1 MASGAVREL
10 ITKVRFQVDNNSL
23 NATNNAIKQ
32 IKQKLNQLGQSRI
45 KINVRVNSAAI
56 NNAINQ
62 IRNQMAHLNL
72 NIHAQASVATIR
84 ANVVNLHGRI
94 NNGGGHGG
102 GSGNG
107 GGAVAGLGSGLAGV
121 AGVIGGGMAISQI
134 KDTADEMMNLDGRL
148 RTVTKSETERLDI
161 ESELYKRAQESRQ
174 SMQAMGDLYF
184 KVARASQ
191 EMGFAQQ
198 DNLRVT
204 ETVSKALVIGGASAQ
219 EASATILQLG
229 QALGSG
235 RLQGDELRS
244 LDENAS
250 ILMGHVAKYFNTT
263 VAGLKEMGFAQQDN
277 LRVTETVSKAL
288 VIGGANAQEANATIL
303 QLGQALG
310 SGRLQGDELRS
321 LDENASILM
330 GHVAK
335 YFKTSVAGLKQM
347 GAQGELTSD
356 EVMRAILSA
365 SGEIDKEFSKMPMT
379 FGQSMNMMEN
389 SWDRFILGVEQ
400 KSSIFSLIAR
410 AFTKAFDSMGN
421 KLNDVLTL
429 LGTPDANKMVTITE
443 ATTGEQKQIS
453 ETDYY
458 NQKAAENPGLFQAIE
473 GFKKLSE
480 MFDELDGESGNLDEQ
495 IGGVIET
502 LMEIGLVVVPILA
515 VIGMIDALIALISPF
530 ITLVTSIGSTIMGA
544 LEPILSLG
552 LGPLLAILA
561 AIASVIYFVG
571 ENWETVVSWFQPGID
586 SIMEGIE
593 QLQQAWQNLQ
603 PFIAAITPLL
613 QAIATVVGG
622 AIVGALSLL
631 FRVASWVFMQIASFI
646 NWVAGL
652 LGDLGNTIQWLA
664 DGLAGLLDKA
674 AQFIGM
680 KGQIDGVNS
689 SITQKWADRSMGCN
703 TNTQNINVGSINVPT
718 AADVGA
724 GIGSLATTPTY
735 FAYD

>member
-10 ITKVRFQVDNNSL
+10 VTKVRFQVDNNSL

-148 RTVTKSETERLDI
+148 RTVTKSEKERLDI

-204 ETVSKALVIGGASAQ
+204 ETVSKALVIGGA
-219 EASATILQLG
+219 
-229 QALGSG
+229 
-235 RLQGDELRS
+235 
-244 LDENAS
+244 
-250 ILMGHVAKYFNTT
+250 
-263 VAGLKEMGFAQQDN
+263 
-277 LRVTETVSKAL
+277 
-288 VIGGANAQEANATIL
+288 NAQEAEATIL

-335 YFKTSVAGLKQM
+335 YFKTNVAGLKQM

-365 SGEIDKEFSKMPMT
+365 SDEIDKEFSKMPMT

-480 MFDELDGESGNLDEQ
+480 MFDDLDGKSGNLDEQ

-515 VIGMIDALIALISPF
+515 VIGMIDALIALLSPF
-530 ITLVTSIGSTIMGA
+530 ITLVTSIGSTIMGV

-552 LGPLLAILA
+552 FGPLLAILA

-586 SIMEGIE
+586 SMMDGIA
-593 QLQQAWQNLQ
+593 QLQSAWENLQ
-603 PFIAAITPLL
+603 PFIKAITPLL
-613 QAIATVVGG
+613 EVIATVIGG
-622 AIVGALSLL
+622 VIVGAVSLL
-631 FRVASWVFMQIASFI
+631 WRLFTAAFNAIAGLI

-652 LGDLGNTIQWLA
+652 LGGLGETIQWLA
-664 DGLAGLLDKA
+664 DGLGGLIDKA

-689 SITQKWADRSMGCN
+689 SITQKWADRAMGGN

-718 AADVGA
+718 ASDVGA

>member
-1 MASGAVREL
+1 MAAGGAVREL
-10 ITKVRFQVDNNSL
+10 ITKIKFQIDKSSESKVKSTMQGIKQQL
-23 NATNNAIKQ
+23 NAFAKNPTKAKISVDTTRATSSIRSLKAQLNALSGKTVTTFVQ
-32 IKQKLNQLGQSRI
+32 TKAKGAG
-45 KINVRVNSAAI
+45 AA
-56 NNAINQ
+56 
-62 IRNQMAHLNL
+62 
-72 NIHAQASVATIR
+72 
-84 ANVVNLHGRI
+84 
-94 NNGGGHGG
+94 
-102 GSGNG
+102 
-107 GGAVAGLGSGLAGV
+107 AVAKETTSGLGSGLAGV
-121 AGVIGGGMAISQI
+121 AGVIGGGMAVSQI

-148 RTVTKSETERLDI
+148 RTVTKTEKERLDI

-250 ILMGHVAKYFNTT
+250 ILMGHVAKYF
-263 VAGLKEMGFAQQDN
+263 
-277 LRVTETVSKAL
+277 
-288 VIGGANAQEANATIL
+288 
-303 QLGQALG
+303 
-310 SGRLQGDELRS
+310 
-321 LDENASILM
+321 
-330 GHVAK
+330 
-335 YFKTSVAGLKQM
+335 KTNVAGLKQM

-379 FGQSMNMMEN
+379 FGQSMNMMKN

-400 KSSIFSLIAR
+400 KSSIFSFIAR
-410 AFTKAFDSMGN
+410 AFTKAFDNMGN
-421 KLNDVLTL
+421 KLHDVLTL

-458 NQKAAENPGLFQAIE
+458 NQKAKENPALFKTIE
-473 GFKKLSE
+473 GIKKLGE
-480 MFDELDGESGNLDEQ
+480 MFDRLDGKIGNMDEQ
-495 IGGVIET
+495 VGGVIET
-502 LMEIGLVVVPILA
+502 LMKIGMVVVPILA
-515 VIGMIDALIALISPF
+515 VMGMIDALIALFAPF
-530 ITLVTSIGSTIMGA
+530 MPLITGIGSAISA
-544 LEPILSLG
+544 VLSVG
-552 LGPLLAILA
+552 LAPLLAILG

-593 QLQQAWQNLQ
+593 QLKQAWVSLQ
-603 PFIAAITPLL
+603 PFITAIMPLL
-613 QAIATVVGG
+613 QAIATIIG
-622 AIVGALSLL
+622 AVIVKALSIM
-631 FRVASWVFMQIASFI
+631 FRFWSWVFNQIASFI
-646 NWVAGL
+646 NWIAGL
-652 LGDLGNTIQWLA
+652 LGGLGETIQWLA
-664 DGLAGLLDKA
+664 GGLSGLIDKA
-674 AQFIGM
+674 LQFIGM
-680 KGQIDGVNS
+680 KGQIEGVNS
-689 SITQKWADRSMGCN
+689 SITQKWADRAMGGN

-718 AADVGA
+718 AADVGV
-724 GIGSLATTPTY
+724 GIGSIATTPTY
-735 FAYD
+735 FDYE

>member
-10 ITKVRFQVDNNSL
+10 ITKIKFQIDKASESKAKSTMQELKRQLNNFAKNPTKAKIGVDTTRATSSIRSLKAQL
-23 NATNNAIKQ
+23 NAISGKT
-32 IKQKLNQLGQSRI
+32 
-45 KINVRVNSAAI
+45 VTTYV
-56 NNAINQ
+56 
-62 IRNQMAHLNL
+62 
-72 NIHAQASVATIR
+72 QAKAKGVGAS
-84 ANVVNLHGRI
+84 
-94 NNGGGHGG
+94 
-102 GSGNG
+102 
-107 GGAVAGLGSGLAGV
+107 AVAKEATNGLGSGLAGV

-148 RTVTKSETERLDI
+148 RTVTKTEKERLDI

-250 ILMGHVAKYFNTT
+250 ILMGHVAKYF
-263 VAGLKEMGFAQQDN
+263 
-277 LRVTETVSKAL
+277 
-288 VIGGANAQEANATIL
+288 
-303 QLGQALG
+303 
-310 SGRLQGDELRS
+310 
-321 LDENASILM
+321 
-330 GHVAK
+330 
-335 YFKTSVAGLKQM
+335 KTNVAGLKQL

-379 FGQSMNMMEN
+379 FGQSMNMMKN

-400 KSSIFSLIAR
+400 KSNIFSFIAR
-410 AFTKAFDSMGN
+410 AFTKAFDNMGN
-421 KLNDVLTL
+421 KLHDVLTL
-429 LGTPDANKMVTITE
+429 LGSPDANKMVTITE
-443 ATTGEQKQIS
+443 AETGEQKQIS

-458 NQKAAENPGLFQAIE
+458 NQKAKENPALFQAIQ
-473 GFKKLSE
+473 GFKKLGE
-480 MFDELDGESGNLDEQ
+480 MFDNLDGKSGNLDEQ

-502 LMEIGLVVVPILA
+502 LMEIGMVVVPLLA
-515 VIGMIDALIALISPF
+515 VIGMIDALIALLSPF
-530 ITLVTSIGSTIMGA
+530 ITLVTSIGSTIMGV
-544 LEPILSLG
+544 LSPILSAG
-552 LGPLLAILA
+552 LAPLLAILG

-586 SIMEGIE
+586 SMMDGIA
-593 QLQQAWQNLQ
+593 QLQSAWENLQ

-613 QAIATVVGG
+613 QAIATVIGG
-622 AIVGALSLL
+622 AIVGAVSLL
-631 FRVASWVFMQIASFI
+631 WRMFTAAFNAIAGLI

-652 LGDLGNTIQWLA
+652 LGGLGETIQWLA
-664 DGLAGLLDKA
+664 GGLAGLIDKA

-680 KGQIDGVNS
+680 RGAINGTNEAMIQGWMNRGGGGSNVSNS
-689 SITQKWADRSMGCN
+689 Q
-703 TNTQNINVGSINVPT
+703 TNTYILKNPQEMRT
-718 AADVGA
+718 AQAGA
-724 GIGSLATTPTY
+724 NDWFTTGD
-735 FAYD
+735 FR

>member
-148 RTVTKSETERLDI
+148 RTVTKSEKERLDV

-204 ETVSKALVIGGASAQ
+204 ETVSKALVIGGA
-219 EASATILQLG
+219 
-229 QALGSG
+229 
-235 RLQGDELRS
+235 
-244 LDENAS
+244 
-250 ILMGHVAKYFNTT
+250 
-263 VAGLKEMGFAQQDN
+263 
-277 LRVTETVSKAL
+277 
-288 VIGGANAQEANATIL
+288 NAQEAEATIL

-335 YFKTSVAGLKQM
+335 YFKTNVAGLKQM

-379 FGQSMNMMEN
+379 FGQSMNMMKN

-458 NQKAAENPGLFQAIE
+458 NQKAKENPALFKTIE
-473 GFKKLSE
+473 GVKKLGE
-480 MFDELDGESGNLDEQ
+480 MFDRLDGKIGNMDEQ
-495 IGGVIET
+495 VGGVIET
-502 LMEIGLVVVPILA
+502 LMKIGMVVVPILA
-515 VIGMIDALIALISPF
+515 VIGMIDALIALLSPF
-530 ITLVTSIGSTIMGA
+530 ITLVTSIGSTIMGV

-586 SIMEGIE
+586 LMMDGIA

-613 QAIATVVGG
+613 KVIATVIGVV
-622 AIVGALSLL
+622 IVGA
-631 FRVASWVFMQIASFI
+631 IAVLWQMFTAAFNAIAGLI

-652 LGDLGNTIQWLA
+652 LGDLGETIQWIA
-664 DGLAGLLDKA
+664 GGLAGLIDKA

-680 KGQIDGVNS
+680 KGQIEGVNS
-689 SITQKWADRSMGCN
+689 SITQKWADRAMGGN

-718 AADVGA
+718 ASDVGA

>member
-148 RTVTKSETERLDI
+148 RTVTKSEKERLDV

-191 EMGFAQQ
+191 
-198 DNLRVT
+198 
-204 ETVSKALVIGGASAQ
+204 
-219 EASATILQLG
+219 
-229 QALGSG
+229 
-235 RLQGDELRS
+235 
-244 LDENAS
+244 
-250 ILMGHVAKYFNTT
+250 
-263 VAGLKEMGFAQQDN
+263 EMGFAQQDN

-335 YFKTSVAGLKQM
+335 YFKTNVAGLKQM

-365 SGEIDKEFSKMPMT
+365 SDEIDKEFSKMPMT

-480 MFDELDGESGNLDEQ
+480 MFDDLDGKSGNLDEQ

-515 VIGMIDALIALISPF
+515 VIGMIDALIALLSPF

-613 QAIATVVGG
+613 KAIATVVGG

-689 SITQKWADRSMGCN
+689 SITQKWADRAMGGN

-718 AADVGA
+718 ASDVGA

>member
-10 ITKVRFQVDNNSL
+10 ITKIKFQIDKASESKAKSTMQELKRQLNNFAKNPTKAKIGVDTTRATSSIRSLKAQL
-23 NATNNAIKQ
+23 NAISGKT
-32 IKQKLNQLGQSRI
+32 
-45 KINVRVNSAAI
+45 VTTYV
-56 NNAINQ
+56 
-62 IRNQMAHLNL
+62 
-72 NIHAQASVATIR
+72 QAKAKGVGAS
-84 ANVVNLHGRI
+84 
-94 NNGGGHGG
+94 
-102 GSGNG
+102 
-107 GGAVAGLGSGLAGV
+107 AVAKEATSGLGSGLAGV
-121 AGVIGGGMAISQI
+121 AGVVGGGMAISQI

-148 RTVTKSETERLDI
+148 RTVTKTEKERLDI

-250 ILMGHVAKYFNTT
+250 ILMGHVAKYF
-263 VAGLKEMGFAQQDN
+263 
-277 LRVTETVSKAL
+277 
-288 VIGGANAQEANATIL
+288 
-303 QLGQALG
+303 
-310 SGRLQGDELRS
+310 
-321 LDENASILM
+321 
-330 GHVAK
+330 
-335 YFKTSVAGLKQM
+335 KTNVAGLKQM

-365 SGEIDKEFSKMPMT
+365 SAEIDKEFSKMPMT
-379 FGQSMNMMEN
+379 FGQSMNMMKN

-400 KSSIFSLIAR
+400 KSSIFSFIAR

-421 KLNDVLTL
+421 KLHDVLTL

-458 NQKAAENPGLFQAIE
+458 NQKAKENPALFQAIE
-473 GFKKLSE
+473 GFKKLGE
-480 MFDELDGESGNLDEQ
+480 MFDNLDGKSGNLDEQ

-502 LMEIGLVVVPILA
+502 LMKIGLVVVPILA
-515 VIGMIDALIALISPF
+515 VIGMIDALIALLSPF
-530 ITLVTSIGSTIMGA
+530 IGLLNGLGGA
-544 LEPILSLG
+544 FKAVFKPLLGYLEPIIGSGLLPMLG
-552 LGPLLAILA
+552 IIG

-586 SIMEGIE
+586 SMMDGIA
-593 QLQQAWQNLQ
+593 QLQSAWENLQ
-603 PFIAAITPLL
+603 PFIVSIMPLL
-613 QAIATVVGG
+613 KGIATIIGG
-622 AIVGALSLL
+622 AIVGAVSLL
-631 FRVASWVFMQIASFI
+631 WRMFTAAFNAIAGLI

-652 LGDLGNTIQWLA
+652 LGGLGETIQWLA
-664 DGLAGLLDKA
+664 GGLSSLIDKA

-680 KGQIDGVNS
+680 RGAINGTNEAMIQGWMNRGGGG
-689 SITQKWADRSMGCN
+689 TN
-703 TNTQNINVGSINVPT
+703 NTQNISVGTITVPT
-718 AADVGA
+718 AADVGK
-724 GIGSLATTPTY
+724 GVGSLAEVSPWG
-735 FAYD
+735 

>member
-1 MASGAVREL
+1 MAGGAVREL
-10 ITKVRFQVDNNSL
+10 ITKVKFRVDNNSL

-94 NNGGGHGG
+94 NNGGGRGG
-102 GSGNG
+102 GGGNG

-121 AGVIGGGMAISQI
+121 AGVVGGGMAISQI
-134 KDTADEMMNLDGRL
+134 RDTADEMMNLDGRL
-148 RTVTKSETERLDI
+148 RTVTKTEKERLDV

-184 KVARASQ
+184 KVARASE
-191 EMGFAQQ
+191 EMGFAQK
-198 DNLRVT
+198 DNLQVT
-204 ETVSKALVIGGASAQ
+204 ETVSKALAIGGASAE

-250 ILMGHVAKYFNTT
+250 ILMGHVAKYFKTN
-263 VAGLKEMGFAQQDN
+263 VAGLKE
-277 LRVTETVSKAL
+277 
-288 VIGGANAQEANATIL
+288 
-303 QLGQALG
+303 
-310 SGRLQGDELRS
+310 
-321 LDENASILM
+321 
-330 GHVAK
+330 
-335 YFKTSVAGLKQM
+335 M

-365 SGEIDKEFSKMPMT
+365 SGEIDKEFSQMPMT

-389 SWDRFILGVEQ
+389 SWDRFVLGVEQ
-400 KSSIFSLIAR
+400 KSNVFSFIAR

-458 NQKAAENPGLFQAIE
+458 NQKAAENPALFQAIQ
-473 GFKKLSE
+473 GFKKLGE
-480 MFDELDGESGNLDEQ
+480 EFDNLDGKSGNLDEQ

-502 LMEIGLVVVPILA
+502 LMEIGMVVVPILA
-515 VIGMIDALIALISPF
+515 VIGMIDALIALLSPF
-530 ITLVTSIGSTIMGA
+530 VGLINGLVGA
-544 LEPILSLG
+544 FKAVFEPLLGYLEPIIGSG
-552 LGPLLAILA
+552 FGPLLAILA
-561 AIASVIYFVG
+561 VIASVIYFVG

-586 SIMEGIE
+586 SMKDGIA
-593 QLQQAWQNLQ
+593 QLQSAWENLQ
-603 PFIAAITPLL
+603 PFIKAITPLL
-613 QAIATVVGG
+613 KVIATVIGG
-622 AIVGALSLL
+622 TIVGAVSLL
-631 FRVASWVFMQIASFI
+631 WRFFAAAFNAIAGLI

-652 LGDLGNTIQWLA
+652 LGGLGETIQWLA
-664 DGLAGLLDKA
+664 NGLAGLIDKA
-674 AQFIGM
+674 AEFIGM

-689 SITQKWADRSMGCN
+689 SITQKWADRAMGGS

-718 AADVGA
+718 ASDVGA
-724 GIGSLATTPTY
+724 GIGSLSTTPTY

>member
-10 ITKVRFQVDNNSL
+10 VTKVRFQVDNNSL

-148 RTVTKSETERLDI
+148 RTVTKSEKERLDI

-204 ETVSKALVIGGASAQ
+204 ETVSKALVIGGA
-219 EASATILQLG
+219 
-229 QALGSG
+229 
-235 RLQGDELRS
+235 
-244 LDENAS
+244 
-250 ILMGHVAKYFNTT
+250 
-263 VAGLKEMGFAQQDN
+263 
-277 LRVTETVSKAL
+277 
-288 VIGGANAQEANATIL
+288 NAQEAEATIL

-335 YFKTSVAGLKQM
+335 YFKTNVAGLKQM

-365 SGEIDKEFSKMPMT
+365 SDEIDKEFSKMPMT

-480 MFDELDGESGNLDEQ
+480 MFDDLDGKSGNLDEQ

-515 VIGMIDALIALISPF
+515 VIGMIDALIALLSPF
-530 ITLVTSIGSTIMGA
+530 ITLVTSIGSTIMGV

-552 LGPLLAILA
+552 FGPLLAILA

-586 SIMEGIE
+586 SMMDGIA
-593 QLQQAWQNLQ
+593 QLQSAWENLQ
-603 PFIAAITPLL
+603 PFIKAITPLL
-613 QAIATVVGG
+613 EVIATVIGG
-622 AIVGALSLL
+622 VIVGAVSLL
-631 FRVASWVFMQIASFI
+631 WRLFTAAFNAIAGLI

-652 LGDLGNTIQWLA
+652 LGGLGETIQWLA
-664 DGLAGLLDKA
+664 DGLAGLIDKA

-689 SITQKWADRSMGCN
+689 SITQKWADRAMGGN

-718 AADVGA
+718 ASDVGA